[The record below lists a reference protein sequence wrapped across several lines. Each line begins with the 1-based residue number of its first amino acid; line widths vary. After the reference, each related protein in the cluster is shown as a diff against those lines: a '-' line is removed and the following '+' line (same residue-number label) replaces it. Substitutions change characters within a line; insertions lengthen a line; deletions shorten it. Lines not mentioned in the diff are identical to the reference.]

1 VAFAD
6 SQPSGA
12 VRIEAVQGSLLSLLR
27 IVVGF
32 LFICHG
38 ASKLFNVLGGSL
50 GSGKA
55 AATGQLQ
62 WFSGIIEFGGG
73 ILLVVGLL
81 TQITAFVIAVEMVI
95 AYIKVHVP
103 RGPWPLVNRGE
114 LAVVYC
120 FLLFYM
126 AAIGGG
132 PWSLDRVIADRRR
145 SAR

>member
-1 VAFAD
+1 MIPDPQTPAAGRIAAI
-6 SQPSGA
+6 QGA
-12 VRIEAVQGSLLSLLR
+12 LLSVLR

-38 ASKLFNVLGGSL
+38 ASKLFNVLGGSM

-55 AATGQLQ
+55 AVTGSLL

-73 ILLVVGLL
+73 MLLLVGLL
-81 TQITAFVIAVEMVI
+81 TQITAFVIGVEMVI
-95 AYIKVHVP
+95 AYARVHVP

-114 LAVVYC
+114 LALVYC

-126 AAIGGG
+126 ASVGGG
-132 PWSLDRVIADRRR
+132 PLSLDQTIANRRR
-145 SAR
+145 LRG

>member
-1 VAFAD
+1 MAD
-6 SQPSGA
+6 SQTSAAGRIAAIQGA
-12 VRIEAVQGSLLSLLR
+12 LLSALR

-55 AATGQLQ
+55 AATASLM

-73 ILLVVGLL
+73 ILLLVGLL
-81 TQITAFVIAVEMVI
+81 TQVTAFVIAVEMVV
-95 AYIKVHVP
+95 AYVRVHVP

-126 AAIGGG
+126 ASVGGG
-132 PWSLDRVIADRRR
+132 SLSLDRVIATRRR
-145 SAR
+145 AER